1 VTSPAVDPDA
11 KPRTLAIDCGGSG
24 LKAAVLDGDGEMV
37 TPRLRVATPYPCPPA
52 TMVATLV
59 DLVAPLAPYD
69 RVSVGFPGMV
79 RHGQVLTTPHYVTE
93 AGPFTP
99 EVPALVEAW
108 RGYDIEAALGAALEC
123 PTRVA
128 NDAEVQGSAAIIG
141 KGLELVVTLGTGVG
155 CAVFDEGV
163 LLPHLEL
170 SQAPFRKG
178 QTFDQQLGNHAR
190 KRVGSQAWNKRVHK
204 AVNALRPVFV
214 WDRLYVGGGN
224 ARHITVDLGDDVT
237 YVDNEAGIL
246 GGIML
251 WETPRR

>member
-1 VTSPAVDPDA
+1 VTSPAVDLNA
-11 KPRTLAIDCGGSG
+11 RPRTLAIDCGGSG

-37 TPRLRVATPYPCPPA
+37 TARLRVPTPYPCPPPM
-52 TMVATLV
+52 MVATLV

-79 RHGQVLTTPHYVTE
+79 RHGKVLTTPHYVTE

-99 EVPALVEAW
+99 EVPELVEAW
-108 RGYDIEAALGAALEC
+108 RSYDIEAALGAALEC

-128 NDAEVQGSAAIIG
+128 NDAEVQGAAAIIG
-141 KGLELVVTLGTGVG
+141 KGLELVITLGTGVG
-155 CAVFDEGV
+155 CAVFDEGA

-178 QTFDQQLGNHAR
+178 QTFDQQLGNNAR
-190 KRVGSQAWNKRVHK
+190 KRIGPQAWNKRVHK
-204 AVNALRPVFV
+204 AIIALRPVFV

-224 ARHITVDLGDDVT
+224 ARHLTVDLGDDVT
-237 YVDNEAGIL
+237 YVPNEAGIL